1 MWCSVGLSG
10 EGAGAVINT
19 VLPFT
24 VQERQGAIS
33 ILNMEARSVCEVKQT
48 ATAEPMFILAVPPR
62 QAYIHYKP
70 VVCIFVHIGFLNN
83 LTSM

>member
-19 VLPFT
+19 VLPFA

-48 ATAEPMFILAVPPR
+48 ATAEPMFILAAPSR
-62 QAYIHYKP
+62 QAHIRYKP
-70 VVCIFVHIGFLNN
+70 VVYIFVHKRFLNN
-83 LTSM
+83 LTGM